1 MGTRADFY
9 IDDLGDMTW
18 IASIYRNGQPWNIP
32 LELLAQVNQ
41 VMFTEELYWFLE
53 KVKDNYASNR
63 TWPWH
68 WEDSRMTDFSYILDC
83 EKGKVVGYSAK
94 DKMIFDPIKVGAGED
109 LNSAKIA
116 NAIPNFPRLGVK
128 HGSKSS
134 KPL

>member
-53 KVKDNYASNR
+53 KVRDDYAGNR
-63 TWPWH
+63 TWPWP

-83 EKGKVVGYSAK
+83 EKGK
-94 DKMIFDPIKVGAGED
+94 
-109 LNSAKIA
+109 A